1 MSPAG
6 AGRLVV
12 CPTPIGNLDD
22 ITARVVEALRGADVI
37 ACEDTR
43 TTGVLCDRHGI
54 DTPRVRCDEHGERR
68 AVPRLLER
76 IAAGDTVALVSDAGT
91 PVVSDPGFLL
101 VRGAIEAGLP
111 VEVLPGPSSVTTALV
126 LSGLPADSWRFC
138 GFLPRR
144 RGELEEALGGGE
156 TLVAFESPRRLP
168 ATLATLAT
176 LDPERPVAVCRE
188 ISKLHEETVRGTAA
202 ELASRYDGK
211 PPKGEVVLVV
221 GAASGPGAD
230 RREAVAAVRD
240 LVEAG
245 ARPRQA
251 ASVVAR
257 LTGLGAND
265 LYGEAV
271 TGEERPAT

>member
-144 RGELEEALGGGE
+144 RSDLEEALGGGE

-168 ATLATLAT
+168 ATLAALAAI
-176 LDPERPVAVCRE
+176 DPERPVAVCRE

-221 GAASGPGAD
+221 GAASGAGAD
-230 RREAVAAVRD
+230 RGKAVAAVRD

>member
-144 RGELEEALGGGE
+144 RSDLEEALDGGE

-188 ISKLHEETVRGTAA
+188 ISKLHEETVRGSAA
-202 ELASRYDGK
+202 ELASRYEGK

-221 GAASGPGAD
+221 GAASGAGAD
-230 RREAVAAVRD
+230 RGKAVAAVRD

-245 ARPRQA
+245 VRPRQA

-271 TGEERPAT
+271 TGEERPAK